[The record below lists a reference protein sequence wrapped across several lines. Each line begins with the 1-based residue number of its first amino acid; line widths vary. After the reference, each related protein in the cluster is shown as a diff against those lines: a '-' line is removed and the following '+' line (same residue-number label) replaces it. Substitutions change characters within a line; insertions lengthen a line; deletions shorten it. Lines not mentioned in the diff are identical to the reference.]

1 MQKVHE
7 NTLDAPLSFSSYF
20 SNQDTYWLS
29 TGVFPQEIIVSFQSM
44 VAMETI
50 LLRCSKGNWNKHTIY
65 ANPACIKTTSSVARL
80 RVERSEEVSMGNFQ
94 AVTEKGKY

>member
-1 MQKVHE
+1 MQKVHA

-50 LLRCSKGNWNKHTIY
+50 LLRCSKGNRNKHTIY
-65 ANPACIKTTSSVARL
+65 AKPCIKTTSSVARL

-94 AVTEKGKY
+94 AVTEKGKF